1 MGFLSEPND
10 ATQGQALVSR
20 VPIQARL
27 TLNWPSEG
35 QMEQEHVSDVASGGG
50 RPTTV
55 PQGCLMTQVPPGAS
69 QLLRPLPAPD
79 ALRGQSLSGLQ
90 AEF

>member
-1 MGFLSEPND
+1 MDSMGFLSGPTD

-35 QMEQEHVSDVASGGG
+35 QMGQDHISDVASGGG
-50 RPTTV
+50 RPTTA
-55 PQGCLMTQVPPGAS
+55 PQGRPMSQVPPGAS
-69 QLLRPLPAPD
+69 KLLQPLPAPD
-79 ALRGQSLSGLQ
+79 RGQNNKDKMP
-90 AEF
+90 